1 MSGGAL
7 NFITF
12 NQDHSC
18 LAVGT
23 SKGFRIYHTDPFSK
37 IFNSN
42 EGNVSIIEML
52 FSTSLVALILSPRHL
67 IIQNT
72 KRASIICELTFPS
85 AVLAVRLN
93 RKRLAVVLEEEIYL
107 YDISNMSLLYTIATS
122 PNPTAIC
129 ALSPSSEN
137 CVIAYPLPRPR
148 DDGPGDNN
156 KRPAHAPPLSTFVPP
171 TSGEVLIFDTVTLKA
186 VNVIEAHRSPLCCI
200 ALNSEGTLLA
210 TASETGTIIRVF
222 AVPRGQKLFQFRRGT
237 YPSTIY
243 SMSFNLSSTLL
254 CVSSTSDTVHIFRL
268 LDAQAAAAAAAAT
281 GGPYGSSSRTD
292 RWSRSRS
299 FDSNDNNSAGGSN
312 TGSPRSE
319 ATDYS
324 GSSAAPAPPSGNAYG
339 GGGGGSSSV
348 AHRRQSGSFSS
359 MLRRSSQIMGRSVA
373 GVVGSYL
380 PQSVTEM
387 WEPQR
392 DFANIKIP
400 KSSNVGGSAARGGGG
415 ALVGGGIGSGGG
427 SGPLRSVVA
436 MSSSSPQVMVVTSD
450 GGFYVFNIDMEK
462 GGEGYLVK
470 QFSVLDG
477 DDKLDASGYGS

>member
-1 MSGGAL
+1 M
-7 NFITF
+7 
-12 NQDHSC
+12 
-18 LAVGT
+18 
-23 SKGFRIYHTDPFSK
+23 
-37 IFNSN
+37 
-42 EGNVSIIEML
+42 
-52 FSTSLVALILSPRHL
+52 
-67 IIQNT
+67 
-72 KRASIICELTFPS
+72 ICELTFPS

-122 PNPTAIC
+122 PNPNSIC
-129 ALSPSSEN
+129 SLSPSSEN
-137 CVIAYPLPRPR
+137 CYIAYPLPKPR
-148 DDGPGDNN
+148 DDTGDR
-156 KRPAHAPPLSTFVPP
+156 RPAHAPPLSTYVPP
-171 TSGEVLIFDTVTLKA
+171 TSGEVLIFDTLTLKA

-222 AVPRGQKLFQFRRGT
+222 SVPRGQKLYQFRRGT

-268 LDAQAAAAAAAAT
+268 G
-281 GGPYGSSSRTD
+281 GGPPGSGSAAGIGAGNPSTGPEPPTSPLRD

-299 FDSNDNNSAGGSN
+299 HDSAENSPGSN
-312 TGSPRSE
+312 GESPHSE
-319 ATDYS
+319 ATDYV
-324 GSSAAPAPPSGNAYG
+324 GGTPAAPTTGGNNGSGPA
-339 GGGGGSSSV
+339 

-380 PQSVTEM
+380 PHTVTEM
-387 WEPQR
+387 WEPLR
-392 DFANIKIP
+392 DFAYIKIP
-400 KSSNVGGSAARGGGG
+400 KTSNAASPRGGGP
-415 ALVGGGIGSGGG
+415 GGGG
-427 SGPLRSVVA
+427 GPLRSVVA

-450 GGFYVFNIDMEK
+450 GGFYVFNIDMEQ

-470 QFSVLDG
+470 QFS
-477 DDKLDASGYGS
+477 